1 MQSLATSVEELSP
14 FVDLAHT
21 KGLKAVTFSAN
32 SEYLVGGGDDGVQVW
47 RVQDGKKMATMQANR
62 VWCVAVSKDG
72 RWIAAGTLYGGVFLW
87 DAKTYEQ
94 VWMHTENS
102 GGIRA
107 IDFSPNSTRLIY
119 VSRGTATVLDVATSK
134 QVQTLNH
141 YCIAV
146 KYSPDGTRIAAATAG
161 RESVQV
167 WDSSHDGQ
175 LLVDIRVSSSGD
187 QPLLWFDNHLFVISD
202 DEIKRF
208 EASTGTEVSRWS
220 VPRDGAFP
228 CIVLPRHGEF
238 ITYSSGNTVTCWDT
252 STHTQLSHIQQPEA
266 IISLALSPDDRLL
279 AIGLPGKITSIAH
292 HSYITDAALRSWE
305 QNCLVDVEASLTET
319 TSDTR
324 DKRHLAL
331 ATRALVRSQLQYW
344 DLAIED
350 AEKSIG
356 IEPSITGYIAMSV
369 ALIGNGQK
377 EEGCRVF
384 DLAFRHCDST
394 DMDILLLIKA
404 VVLFMAGKHNEA
416 VSRVGDLIPII
427 KFNAVYYVVQAMMRL
442 QLGNSHMESGDYE
455 SAIHS
460 FGLAQSQ
467 MPYRVRDSFL
477 IVSLISGWRFNG
489 LAITIRQRLCETLY
503 AAGHTMDAGKSL
515 LELVDT
521 FGDDVCMNGSMAEW
535 ISGTSVDEVEL
546 VLGEVTRILGKLESL
561 GDSAMNAGRHSAAIS
576 HYSAALALR
585 PAAPPSLF
593 VKRSKAYVAG
603 GLGELALNDANK
615 VIELDPSSPW
625 GYERKH
631 AALHKAG
638 DYANAINAFETMLS
652 KISQSSDPE
661 IRRQH
666 RLYINPGDARMAI
679 RHAVQDAIRDSPR
692 VLINTVSGRLVHKSE
707 QVSASEP
714 FPAFNKL
721 ISSMTTNIDRA
732 RIEQDVTEYYRYAMF
747 SHRWDFNEPLFETV
761 KDIPVYNLEAS
772 PTNDKLRMFCKIV
785 RDAGLHWAWS
795 DTCCINKADHFV
807 LQEALVSMFKWYQ
820 GAAQTLV
827 LLRGVRSPSRRGDLV
842 RSIWNSRVWT
852 FQEYHASKVVRFYN
866 EDWTLYMNLD
876 IPNHKESPEIL
887 SEMEEATG
895 ISAQALMALQP
906 GLDDIREKL
915 CLASTRQTTL
925 LEDEAYS
932 LLGIFSLSLPVVYG
946 EGDQALGRLL
956 SQLVTSSGDTR
967 ILAWTGKSGRF
978 NSCLPARISVFS
990 QPLTSQIP
998 RTVTET
1004 EMETITARLRNASLS
1019 LNSITKLYDRLDQL
1033 RVPSFS
1039 GKRMTLPCITFKLGP
1054 VLVPSSRSERIFQAQ
1069 TVALGKVEIRTEE
1082 DLSRFKSLYL
1092 VHPWIDHIL
1101 DRQPVGSVLETLP
1114 EESTDDQ
1121 SSTMGKLP
1129 SLPAPRSRTAQLASR
1144 FGLSFGRQT
1153 ATRPRDGESLRP
1165 PSSLSQTD
1173 KQTRALHMLARL
1185 SQPFGA
1191 LLLTPSGNVAAYR
1204 RVATERAITV
1214 QVEEITPAVLNK
1226 LIEGVSVLDVL

>member
-1 MQSLATSVEELSP
+1 MTGRSPATIEINI
-14 FVDLAHT
+14 DI
-21 KGLKAVTFSAN
+21 KGLKAVTFSVN
-32 SEYLVGGGDDGVQVW
+32 GEYLVGGGSDGVQVW

-72 RWIAAGTLYGGVFLW
+72 RWIAAGTLYGVVFLL
-87 DAKTYEQ
+87 DVKTYKQ
-94 VWMHTENS
+94 VWEYKKDS
-102 GGIRA
+102 DVVIA
-107 IDFSPNSTRLIY
+107 LDFSPDSTRLICLL
-119 VSRGTATVLDVATSK
+119 SGTATILDVATGK
-134 QVQTLNH
+134 QVQTLTWH
-141 YCIAV
+141 RCVAA
-146 KYSPDGTRIAAATAG
+146 KYSPDGTRIATAT
-161 RESVQV
+161 RQSVQV
-167 WDSSHDGQ
+167 WDSGDGQ
-175 LLVDIRVSSSGD
+175 LLFDISLGYTKS
-187 QPLLWFDNHLFVISD
+187 LLWFENHLCVISGTQ
-202 DEIKRF
+202 IKRF
-208 EASTGTEVSRWS
+208 ETSTGTEVSRWT
-220 VPRDGAFP
+220 VPWDGSSS

-238 ITYSSGNTVTCWDT
+238 IAYSSGNTVTCWDT
-252 STHTQLSHIQQPEA
+252 STHTQLSHIQQPKN
-266 IISLALSPDDRLL
+266 ILSLALSPDDRLL
-279 AIGLPGKITSIAH
+279 AIGLAGKITVHDLTYGLPLSEYPSPFIH
-292 HSYITDAALRSWE
+292 ITDAALRSWE
-305 QNCLVDVEASLTET
+305 QNHLVDVEASLTET
-319 TSDTR
+319 TFNTP

-331 ATRALVRSQLQYW
+331 ATRALVRSQLQHW

-350 AEKSIG
+350 AKKSIG
-356 IEPSITGYIAMSV
+356 IEPSVTGYIAMSV

-377 EEGCRVF
+377 EQGCRVF

-394 DMDILLLIKA
+394 HMDTLLLIKA
-404 VVLFMAGKHNEA
+404 VVLFMSGKHNEA
-416 VSRVGDLIPII
+416 MSRVGDLIPII
-427 KFNAVYYVVQAMMRL
+427 KFNTAMMHL
-442 QLGNSHMESGDYE
+442 QIGNSHMEGSDYE

-460 FGLAQSQ
+460 FELARSQ
-467 MPYRVRDSFL
+467 MPYRVRLSFF
-477 IVSLISGWRFNG
+477 IVSQISGWRFDDLG
-489 LAITIRQRLCETLY
+489 ITIRQRLCEALY
-503 AAGHTMDAGKSL
+503 AAGRTMDAGKSL

-521 FGDDVCMNGSMAEW
+521 VGKANTHVEEAEW
-535 ISGTSVDEVEL
+535 
-546 VLGEVTRILGKLESL
+546 VLGEVTHILGKLESF
-561 GDSAMNAGRHSAAIS
+561 GDSAMNAGRHSDAVS

-585 PAAPPSLF
+585 PALSTSLF
-593 VKRSKAYVAG
+593 IKRSKAYIAG
-603 GLGELALNDANK
+603 GFSEAALNDANK

-625 GYERKH
+625 GYQGKH

-638 DYANAINAFETMLS
+638 DYENAVNAFEAMLS

-661 IRRQH
+661 IRGQQH
-666 RLYINPGDARMAI
+666 LYISPGDARMAI
-679 RHAVQDAIRDSPR
+679 RDAVQDAIRDSPR
-692 VLINTVSGRLVHKSE
+692 VLINTISGHLVDKSE
-707 QVSASEP
+707 QISASEP
-714 FPAFNKL
+714 LPVFNKL
-721 ISSMTTNIDRA
+721 ISSMTTNIDHA
-732 RIEQDVTEYYRYAMF
+732 RIQQDVTEYYRYVMF
-747 SHRWDFNEPLFETV
+747 SHKWDDNEPLFEKV
-761 KDIPVYNLEAS
+761 KDIPVYDLEAS

-785 RDAGLHWAWS
+785 RDAGLQWAWS

-827 LLRGVRSPSRRGDLV
+827 LLRGVRSPSHRGALV
-842 RSIWNSRVWT
+842 KSIWNSRVWT

-915 CLASTRQTTL
+915 CLASRRETTL

-932 LLGIFSLSLPVVYG
+932 LLGIFSMSLPVVYG

-956 SQLVTSSGDTR
+956 SQLVTSSGDTS
-967 ILAWTGKSGRF
+967 ILAWTGKSGGF
-978 NSCLPARISVFS
+978 NSCLPSRISVFS
-990 QPLTSQIP
+990 QPLTSHIP
-998 RTVTET
+998 RTAMET

-1019 LNSITKLYDRLDQL
+1019 LNSITRLYDRLDQL

-1092 VHPWIDHIL
+1092 VHPWLDFLL
-1101 DRQPVGSVLETLP
+1101 DRQPVGSILETLL

-1121 SSTMGKLP
+1121 SSTMSELP
-1129 SLPAPRSRTAQLASR
+1129 SLPDPSTTPLAAQRSRTRTAHFASR

-1153 ATRPRDGESLRP
+1153 ATRSRDGDGASLRP

-1173 KQTRALHMLARL
+1173 NQTRALRMLARL
-1185 SQPFGA
+1185 SQPFSA

-1214 QVEEITPAVLNK
+1214 QVEEITPAMLNK

>member
-1 MQSLATSVEELSP
+1 MPKTPSV
-14 FVDLAHT
+14 
-21 KGLKAVTFSAN
+21 
-32 SEYLVGGGDDGVQVW
+32 
-47 RVQDGKKMATMQANR
+47 
-62 VWCVAVSKDG
+62 
-72 RWIAAGTLYGGVFLW
+72 I
-87 DAKTYEQ
+87 
-94 VWMHTENS
+94 
-102 GGIRA
+102 
-107 IDFSPNSTRLIY
+107 
-119 VSRGTATVLDVATSK
+119 
-134 QVQTLNH
+134 
-141 YCIAV
+141 
-146 KYSPDGTRIAAATAG
+146 
-161 RESVQV
+161 
-167 WDSSHDGQ
+167 
-175 LLVDIRVSSSGD
+175 
-187 QPLLWFDNHLFVISD
+187 
-202 DEIKRF
+202 
-208 EASTGTEVSRWS
+208 
-220 VPRDGAFP
+220 
-228 CIVLPRHGEF
+228 
-238 ITYSSGNTVTCWDT
+238 
-252 STHTQLSHIQQPEA
+252 
-266 IISLALSPDDRLL
+266 
-279 AIGLPGKITSIAH
+279 
-292 HSYITDAALRSWE
+292 
-305 QNCLVDVEASLTET
+305 
-319 TSDTR
+319 
-324 DKRHLAL
+324 
-331 ATRALVRSQLQYW
+331 
-344 DLAIED
+344 
-350 AEKSIG
+350 
-356 IEPSITGYIAMSV
+356 GYIAKSV

-377 EEGCRVF
+377 DQGCRVF

-416 VSRVGDLIPII
+416 LSRVGDLITII
-427 KFNAVYYVVQAMMRL
+427 KFNTVYNVVQAMMRL

-460 FGLAQSQ
+460 FGLARSQ
-467 MPYRVRDSFL
+467 MPYRVRFSFL
-477 IVSLISGWRFNG
+477 IVSLISGWSFDD
-489 LAITIRQRLCETLY
+489 LAITIRQRLCEALY
-503 AAGHTMDAGKSL
+503 AAGRTMDAGKSL
-515 LELVDT
+515 LELVYT
-521 FGDDVCMNGSMAEW
+521 FGDDVCMSGYMAEW
-535 ISGTSVDEVEL
+535 ISDFTHRCLSSPEINDVTSKTIPNINVSMHRATLDPQTHIPLLRVWVKATLVKHPWKDALATASSVFVVPTFVAYRVICEFLDTTDHVTEASDCFRQMVDEMVGQVNAHIEEAEW
-546 VLGEVTRILGKLESL
+546 VLGKLERL
-561 GDSAMNAGRHSAAIS
+561 GDNAMDAGRHSDAVS
-576 HYSAALALR
+576 HYSAALALH
-585 PAAPPSLF
+585 PAVSTRLF

-603 GLGELALNDANK
+603 GLGESALNDANK

-638 DYANAINAFETMLS
+638 DYPNAINAFETMLS

-661 IRRQH
+661 IRGEAFNDR
-666 RLYINPGDARMAI
+666 YINPGNTRLAVRD
-679 RHAVQDAIRDSPR
+679 AVQDAIRDSPR
-692 VLINTVSGRLVHKSE
+692 VLINTISGRLVDKLE

-714 FPAFNKL
+714 LPVFNKL

-732 RIEQDVTEYYRYAMF
+732 RIEQDVTDYYRYAMF

-761 KDIPVYNLEAS
+761 KDIPVYDLEAS
-772 PTNDKLRMFCKIV
+772 PTNDKLRTFCKIV

-866 EDWTLYMNLD
+866 EDWTLYMNID

-906 GLDDIREKL
+906 GLDDILGE
-915 CLASTRQTTL
+915 TTL

-946 EGDQALGRLL
+946 EEDQALGRLL
-956 SQLVTSSGDTR
+956 SQLVTSSGDTS

-990 QPLTSQIP
+990 QPLTSHIP
-998 RTVTET
+998 RATTIA
-1004 EMETITARLRNASLS
+1004 EMEAFTGRLRSASLS
-1019 LNSITKLYDRLDQL
+1019 LNWITKLYDRLDQL

-1054 VLVPSSRSERIFQAQ
+1054 LSISSNKSERVFRAK
-1069 TVALGKVEIRTEE
+1069 TAVLGTVEITTEE

-1092 VHPWIDHIL
+1092 VHPWVDFLL
-1101 DRQPVGSVLETLP
+1101 DRQPVGSPSTTLLAA
-1114 EESTDDQ
+1114 Q
-1121 SSTMGKLP
+1121 
-1129 SLPAPRSRTAQLASR
+1129 RSRTRTAQLASR

-1153 ATRPRDGESLRP
+1153 ATRPRDGDSLRP

-1191 LLLTPSGNVAAYR
+1191 LLLTPSSNVAAYR
-1204 RVATERAITV
+1204 RVATESAITV

-1226 LIEGVSVLDVL
+1226 LIEGISVLDVL

>member
-1 MQSLATSVEELSP
+1 MQRLVQSLSLLLCDNCV
-14 FVDLAHT
+14 
-21 KGLKAVTFSAN
+21 GC
-32 SEYLVGGGDDGVQVW
+32 EYLVGGGGDGVQVW

-62 VWCVAVSKDG
+62 VLCVAVSKDG
-72 RWIAAGTLYGGVFLW
+72 RWIAAGTYDGVVFLW
-87 DAKTYEQ
+87 DAKTYER
-94 VWMHTENS
+94 VWGFKMNYNDVT
-102 GGIRA
+102 A
-107 IDFSPNSTRLIY
+107 LDFSS
-119 VSRGTATVLDVATSK
+119 TVLDVVTGK

-141 YCIAV
+141 YQLIAA
-146 KYSPDGTRIAAATAG
+146 KYSPDGARIATATAQT
-161 RESVQV
+161 VQV
-167 WDSSHDGQ
+167 WDSSDGHF
-175 LLVDIRVSSSGD
+175 LFHTSSSYTKS
-187 QPLLWFDNHLFVISD
+187 LLWFENHLFVVSG

-208 EASTGTEVSRWS
+208 EASTGTEVSRWT
-220 VPRDGAFP
+220 VPRDGPSP

-238 ITYSSGNTVTCWDT
+238 IAYSSGNTVTCWDT
-252 STHTQLSHIQQPEA
+252 STHTQLSRTQQPED

-279 AIGLPGKITSIAH
+279 AIGLPGKITLSSLNVEIDYFVSQSPFIH
-292 HSYITDAALRSWE
+292 ITDAALRSWE
-305 QNCLVDVEASLTET
+305 QNHLVDVEASLMET
-319 TSDTR
+319 TFNTP

-331 ATRALVRSQLQYW
+331 ATRALVRSQLQHW

-350 AEKSIG
+350 AEKSIE
-356 IEPSITGYIAMSV
+356 IEPSVTGYIAMSV

-377 EEGCRVF
+377 EQGCRVF

-394 DMDILLLIKA
+394 HMDTLLLIKA
-404 VVLFMAGKHNEA
+404 VVLFMSGKHNEA

-427 KFNAVYYVVQAMMRL
+427 KFNPVYYMVQAMMHL
-442 QLGNSHMESGDYE
+442 QIGNSHMKSGDYK

-460 FGLAQSQ
+460 FELARSQ
-467 MPYRVRDSFL
+467 MRYRVRLSFF
-477 IVSLISGWRFNG
+477 IVSVISGWRFDDLG
-489 LAITIRQRLCETLY
+489 ITIRQRLCEALY
-503 AAGHTMDAGKSL
+503 AAGRTMDAGKSL

-521 FGDDVCMNGSMAEW
+521 FGDDR
-535 ISGTSVDEVEL
+535 TSNL
-546 VLGEVTRILGKLESL
+546 KHCPGKLERL
-561 GDSAMNAGRHSAAIS
+561 GDSAMDAGRHSDAVS
-576 HYSAALALR
+576 HYSAALALH
-585 PAAPPSLF
+585 PAVSTSLF

-603 GLGELALNDANK
+603 GLGEPALNDANK
-615 VIELDPSSPW
+615 VIDLDPSSPW

-652 KISQSSDPE
+652 KISLSSDPE
-661 IRRQH
+661 IRTFHDRYISPGNT
-666 RLYINPGDARMAI
+666 RLAVRD
-679 RHAVQDAIRDSPR
+679 AVQDAIRDSPR
-692 VLINTVSGRLVHKSE
+692 VLINTISGRLVDKSE

-714 FPAFNKL
+714 FPVFNKL

-747 SHRWDFNEPLFETV
+747 SHKWDDNEPLFEKV
-761 KDIPVYNLEAS
+761 KDIAVYDLEAS
-772 PTNDKLRMFCKIV
+772 PTNDKLQMFCKIM

-842 RSIWNSRVWT
+842 KSIWNSRVWT

-915 CLASTRQTTL
+915 CLASTRETTL

-932 LLGIFSLSLPVVYG
+932 LLGIFSMCLPVVYG

-956 SQLVTSSGDTR
+956 SQLLTSSGDTS
-967 ILAWTGKSGRF
+967 ILAWAGKSGGF

-990 QPLTSQIP
+990 QPLTSHIL

-1004 EMETITARLRNASLS
+1004 DMETITTRLRNASLS
-1019 LNSITKLYDRLDQL
+1019 LNSVTRLYDRLDQL

-1082 DLSRFKSLYL
+1082 DLSQFKSLYL
-1092 VHPWIDHIL
+1092 VHPWVDFL
-1101 DRQPVGSVLETLP
+1101 LGRQPVGSILETVP

-1121 SSTMGKLP
+1121 SSTMGP
-1129 SLPAPRSRTAQLASR
+1129 SATALAAPRSRTRTAQLASR
-1144 FGLSFGRQT
+1144 FGLSFGRQA
-1153 ATRPRDGESLRP
+1153 ATWPRDGDGASLRP
-1165 PSSLSQTD
+1165 PS
-1173 KQTRALHMLARL
+1173 
-1185 SQPFGA
+1185 
-1191 LLLTPSGNVAAYR
+1191 

-1214 QVEEITPAVLNK
+1214 QVEGITPAVLNK